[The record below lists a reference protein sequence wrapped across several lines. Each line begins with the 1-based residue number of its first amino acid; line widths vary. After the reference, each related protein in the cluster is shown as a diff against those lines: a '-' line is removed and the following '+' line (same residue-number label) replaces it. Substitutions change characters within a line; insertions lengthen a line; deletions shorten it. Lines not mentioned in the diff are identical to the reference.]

1 MKKTTFYIGL
11 NDKDSKQQEIS
22 TVDAFKMVTNIF
34 NTLTDGATIRGN
46 CKGIY
51 KHIDGTQVIEE
62 TLEAFCFD
70 LNDEAIKNLVMILKQ
85 VLNQESILV
94 INENVNSQ
102 FM

>member
-51 KHIDGTQVIEE
+51 KHSDGTQIIEE

-70 LNDEAIKNLVMILKQ
+70 LNDETIKNLVTILKQ